1 MKVVS
6 NFTPLISFHQLGM
19 LDLLRRLFGQIVI
32 PPAVQFET
40 FVRRPMPDWVVV
52 QALSQPIPE
61 LLQKSGLGD
70 GEKEAITLALEI
82 NADLLLIDE
91 WAGRKVAK
99 QLGLKITGTLGL
111 LLTSKQ
117 RGLISEVKPFVEQL
131 LQLGFYAD
139 GDLVRLV
146 LSMAG
151 EST

>member
-70 GEKEAITLALEI
+70 GEKEATTLALEI
-82 NADLLLIDE
+82 KADCC
-91 WAGRKVAK
+91 
-99 QLGLKITGTLGL
+99 
-111 LLTSKQ
+111 S
-117 RGLISEVKPFVEQL
+117 
-131 LQLGFYAD
+131 
-139 GDLVRLV
+139 
-146 LSMAG
+146 
-151 EST
+151 